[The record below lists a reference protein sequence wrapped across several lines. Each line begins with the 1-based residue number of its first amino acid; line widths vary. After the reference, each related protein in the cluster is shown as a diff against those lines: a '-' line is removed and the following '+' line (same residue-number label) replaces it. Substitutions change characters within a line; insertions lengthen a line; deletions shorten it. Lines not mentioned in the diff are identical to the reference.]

1 MLRWGP
7 CNVWAETTG
16 HKKSKYFQLKHPRI
30 QPNTRSILID
40 WLMEVSEAY
49 TLHRQ
54 TFYLAQ
60 DYFDRFM
67 LTQKNIEKGLV
78 QLIGVTCLFIA
89 AKMEEACP
97 PKLSEMAYVTAQTY
111 YEDEILEME
120 MLILKALKWN
130 LFPETA
136 VSWLQ
141 LYFQM
146 VSMNP
151 NSDLMKPQFPQD
163 TYVQMTKLLD
173 LCIIDIKSM
182 DFEYRVL
189 AASVLSN
196 FVQQSTVEKVSGKNP
211 DISFLSPC
219 LNWMAPFM
227 KAAQLFGKV
236 PLKDFKNVKSED
248 RHNIQTHTDYL
259 SMQNMTGYTPDKTR
273 LPSVIVTKQ
282 VADLHMHKT

>member
-1 MLRWGP
+1 LRWGP
-7 CNVWAETTG
+7 CNVWVKTAG
-16 HKKSKYFQLKHPRI
+16 HKKSKCFQLKHPRVN
-30 QPNTRSILID
+30 PNTRSILID

-67 LTQKNIEKGLV
+67 LTQKNIEKNLV

-97 PKLSEMAYVTAQTY
+97 PKLSQMAYVTAETY

-120 MLILKALKWN
+120 MLILNALEWN
-130 LFPETA
+130 LSPETA

-151 NSDLMKPQFPQD
+151 NSDLMEPQFPQD

-173 LCIIDIKSM
+173 LCIIDINSM

-189 AASVLSN
+189 AASVLCN
-196 FVQQSTVEKVSGKNP
+196 FVPQSAVEKVS
-211 DISFLSPC
+211 
-219 LNWMAPFM
+219 
-227 KAAQLFGKV
+227 
-236 PLKDFKNVKSED
+236 
-248 RHNIQTHTDYL
+248 
-259 SMQNMTGYTPDKTR
+259 
-273 LPSVIVTKQ
+273 
-282 VADLHMHKT
+282 

>member
-1 MLRWGP
+1 
-7 CNVWAETTG
+7 
-16 HKKSKYFQLKHPRI
+16 Q
-30 QPNTRSILID
+30 
-40 WLMEVSEAY
+40 VSEAY

-89 AKMEEACP
+89 AKMEVSP
-97 PKLSEMAYVTAQTY
+97 FNP
-111 YEDEILEME
+111 
-120 MLILKALKWN
+120 ALKWN

-196 FVQQSTVEKVSGKNP
+196 FVQQSTVEKVSG
-211 DISFLSPC
+211 LSKDVLQPC

-248 RHNIQTHTDYL
+248 RHNIQTHTGYL
-259 SMQNMTGYTPDKTR
+259 SMQ
-273 LPSVIVTKQ
+273 L
-282 VADLHMHKT
+282 VACKDQ